1 MEVKNMFK
9 NCVFK
14 PSVNTV
20 EWFKAASVRAIK
32 TMAQAALGIM
42 GTGIFIHDIDWIM
55 VISASIVAGIAS
67 ILTSVAGIKE
77 VKAKE

>member
-1 MEVKNMFK
+1 MFK

>member
-1 MEVKNMFK
+1 MFK
-9 NCVFK
+9 NCVFR
-14 PSVNTV
+14 PSVNTI
-20 EWFKAASVRAIK
+20 EWLKAASVRAVR

-55 VISASIVAGIAS
+55 VVSASIVAGIAS
-67 ILTSVAGIKE
+67 ILTSVAGIEE

>member
-1 MEVKNMFK
+1 MFK

-14 PSVNTV
+14 PSVNTI

-55 VISASIVAGIAS
+55 VVSASIVAGIAS

>member
-1 MEVKNMFK
+1 MFK
-9 NCVFK
+9 NCVFR

-20 EWFKAASVRAIK
+20 EWVKAACVRAVK

-55 VISASIVAGIAS
+55 VVSASIVAGIAS

-77 VKAKE
+77 VKANE

>member
-1 MEVKNMFK
+1 MFK

-14 PSVNTV
+14 PNVNTI

-42 GTGIFIHDIDWIM
+42 GTGIFIHDIDWVM
-55 VISASIVAGIAS
+55 VVSASIVAGIAS

>member
-1 MEVKNMFK
+1 MFK

-20 EWFKAASVRAIK
+20 EWFKAAVVRAVR

-42 GTGIFIHDIDWIM
+42 GTGIFIHDIDWVL

-67 ILTSVAGIKE
+67 VLTSVAGINE

>member
-1 MEVKNMFK
+1 MFK

-14 PSVNTV
+14 PSVNTI

-32 TMAQAALGIM
+32 TMAQAAIGVI
-42 GTGIFIHDIDWIM
+42 GSSVVVSSVDWKM
-55 VISASIVAGIAS
+55 VVSASVVAGVVS
-67 ILTSVAGIKE
+67 LLTSIAGIKE

>member
-1 MEVKNMFK
+1 MFK

-14 PSVNTV
+14 PNVNTI

-77 VKAKE
+77 VEAKE

>member
-1 MEVKNMFK
+1 MFK

-14 PSVNTV
+14 PSVDTI
-20 EWFKAASVRAIK
+20 EWLKAASVRAIR

-42 GTGIFIHDIDWIM
+42 GTGIFIHDIDWVL

-67 ILTSVAGIKE
+67 ILTSVAGINE

>member
-1 MEVKNMFK
+1 MFK

-20 EWFKAASVRAIK
+20 EWFKAASVRAVK

-42 GTGIFIHDIDWIM
+42 GTGIFLHDIDWTM
-55 VISASIVAGIAS
+55 VVSASIVAGIAS
-67 ILTSVAGIKE
+67 VLTSVAGIKE

>member
-1 MEVKNMFK
+1 MFK
-9 NCVFK
+9 NCVFR

-20 EWFKAASVRAIK
+20 EWLKAASVRAVR

-55 VISASIVAGIAS
+55 VVSASIVAGIAS

-77 VKAKE
+77 VKAKK

>member
-1 MEVKNMFK
+1 MFK

-42 GTGIFIHDIDWIM
+42 GTGIFIHDIDWMM

-77 VKAKE
+77 VEAKE

>member
-1 MEVKNMFK
+1 MFK
-9 NCVFK
+9 NCVFR

-20 EWFKAASVRAIK
+20 EWLKAASVRAVK

-55 VISASIVAGIAS
+55 VVSASIVAGIAS

-77 VKAKE
+77 VQAKE

>member
-1 MEVKNMFK
+1 MFK

-14 PSVNTV
+14 PSVNTI
-20 EWFKAASVRAIK
+20 EWIKAASVRAIK

-55 VISASIVAGIAS
+55 VVSASIVAGIAS

-77 VKAKE
+77 VQAKE

>member
-1 MEVKNMFK
+1 MFK

-14 PSVNTV
+14 PSVDTI
-20 EWFKAASVRAIK
+20 EWLKAASERAIR

-42 GTGIFIHDIDWIM
+42 GTGIFINDIDWVM

>member
-1 MEVKNMFK
+1 MFK

-14 PSVNTV
+14 PNVNTI

-42 GTGIFIHDIDWIM
+42 GTGIFIHDIDWVM

-77 VKAKE
+77 VKAKK

>member
-1 MEVKNMFK
+1 MFK

-20 EWFKAASVRAIK
+20 EWFKAASVRAVK

-55 VISASIVAGIAS
+55 VVSASIVAGIAS

-77 VKAKE
+77 VQAEE

>member
-1 MEVKNMFK
+1 MFK
-9 NCVFK
+9 NCVFR

-20 EWFKAASVRAIK
+20 EWFKAASVRAVK

-55 VISASIVAGIAS
+55 VVSASIVAGIAS
-67 ILTSVAGIKE
+67 ILTSVAGIEE

>member
-1 MEVKNMFK
+1 MFK

-14 PSVNTV
+14 PNVNTI

-42 GTGIFIHDIDWIM
+42 GTGIFIHDIDWVM

-77 VKAKE
+77 VEAKES

>member
-1 MEVKNMFK
+1 MFK

-14 PSVNTV
+14 PSVNTA
-20 EWFKAASVRAIK
+20 EWVKAASVRAIR

-42 GTGIFIHDIDWIM
+42 GTGIFIHDIDWVL

-67 ILTSVAGIKE
+67 LLTSVAGIKE

>member
-1 MEVKNMFK
+1 MFK

-20 EWFKAASVRAIK
+20 EWFKAASVRAVK

-55 VISASIVAGIAS
+55 VVSASIVAGIAS

-77 VKAKE
+77 VKAEE

>member
-1 MEVKNMFK
+1 MFK

-42 GTGIFIHDIDWIM
+42 GTGIFIHDIDWGM

-67 ILTSVAGIKE
+67 VLTSVAGIKE

>member
-1 MEVKNMFK
+1 MFK
-9 NCVFK
+9 NCVFR
-14 PSVNTV
+14 PSVNTI
-20 EWFKAASVRAIK
+20 EWVKAASVRAVK

-42 GTGIFIHDIDWIM
+42 GTGIFIHDIDWMM
-55 VISASIVAGIAS
+55 VVSASIVAGIAS

>member
-1 MEVKNMFK
+1 MFK

-14 PSVNTV
+14 PSVNTA
-20 EWFKAASVRAIK
+20 EWLKAASVRAVK

-55 VISASIVAGIAS
+55 VVSASIVAGIAS

-77 VKAKE
+77 VQAKE

>member
-1 MEVKNMFK
+1 MFK

-20 EWFKAASVRAIK
+20 EWVKAASVRAIK

-42 GTGIFIHDIDWIM
+42 GTGIFIHDIDWCM
-55 VISASIVAGIAS
+55 VVSASIVAGIAS
-67 ILTSVAGIKE
+67 VLTSVAGIKE

>member
-1 MEVKNMFK
+1 MFK
-9 NCVFK
+9 NCVFR
-14 PSVNTV
+14 PSVNTI
-20 EWFKAASVRAIK
+20 EWIKAASVRAIK

-55 VISASIVAGIAS
+55 VVSASIVAGIAS

-77 VKAKE
+77 VQAKE

>member
-1 MEVKNMFK
+1 MFK

-14 PSVNTV
+14 PSVNTI
-20 EWFKAASVRAIK
+20 EWLKAASVRAIK

-55 VISASIVAGIAS
+55 VVSASIVAGIAS

-77 VKAKE
+77 VQAKE